1 MVAEAYDRDPDFF
14 KLCRML
20 QAYRQSLAPNELD
33 DRALSRQEGR
43 PDANALI
50 KPTISACAAVFGS
63 PSWATP

>member
-14 KLCRML
+14 KLYRML
-20 QAYRQSLAPNELD
+20 QAYHIPGPNELD